1 MLCYSELKRRLKAE
15 QKAKEK
21 AEKEQVKQEAA
32 AKENDGT
39 GHQEKKKSNAEEDI
53 SPNVGSLL
61 DHISKQLDYG
71 INSGEQTE

>member
-1 MLCYSELKRRLKAE
+1 MLFNLSLFLLCYSELKRRLKAE

-39 GHQEKKKSNAEEDI
+39 GHQEKKKANAEEDI
-53 SPNVGSLL
+53 SPNVGSL
-61 DHISKQLDYG
+61 
-71 INSGEQTE
+71 